1 MVVAIGTPP
10 VGLRKTKDVLIQN
23 VLGTLLVFNLVDL
36 SKFL

>member
-1 MVVAIGTPP
+1 MVADIGIQR
-10 VGLRKTKDVLIQN
+10 VGLRKTKDVIIRN